1 MMLPSSN
8 RSVAFLLPFMVL
20 VLSACEKPAEQTT
33 TPAVSR
39 PALIYTVEQSG
50 LSEASFTGVIR
61 AAQRVELAFRQPG
74 KLMQLHAQEGQQ
86 VNAGQLLAE
95 LDNQELETVL
105 DSARV
110 EYKQAQAN
118 YARAEIIFRDSQA
131 ISRSDLEQLLTK
143 RDVAANK
150 VRQAEQNLDNSL
162 LKAPFTGVVAQK
174 LASNFNTVQAN
185 QPVYVLHNTTDLEVV
200 IEVPAKYFVNPKAS
214 VHGLA
219 EIENLP
225 GQRFAITYRYHA
237 SDADPMAQ
245 TYQVV
250 LGFDDLAGA
259 RLLPGMNARVFAK
272 SAAGAQQQNIL
283 IPVTAVVP
291 SNTGEQFLWVVGTDN
306 KVQRRTIMVGRLFG
320 DQLEV
325 TDGLMAGDR
334 IVIAGVHALTEGLE
348 VHPMS
353 AVETR

>member
-1 MMLPSSN
+1 MLPSLN
-8 RSVAFLLPFMVL
+8 RSLPVLLSLML
-20 VLSACEKPAEQTT
+20 LHGCDKPAEQATA
-33 TPAVSR
+33 PVDVSR
-39 PALIYTVEQSG
+39 PALIYTVQQSG
-50 LSEASFTGVIR
+50 LSAASFTGVLR

-74 KLMQLHAQEGQQ
+74 KLTQLHVQEGQQ
-86 VNAGQLLAE
+86 VVAGQLLAE
-95 LDNQELETVL
+95 LDNQELATLL

-118 YARAEIIFRDSQA
+118 YARGETIFRESQA

-150 VRQAEQNLDNSL
+150 VSQAEQNLDNAL
-162 LKAPFTGVVAQK
+162 LKAPFAGVVAQK
-174 LASNFNTVQAN
+174 LTSNFATVQAN
-185 QPVYVLHNTTDLEVV
+185 QPVYVLHNPTDLEVV

-225 GQRFAITYRYHA
+225 NQRFAVTYRYHA
-237 SDADPMAQ
+237 SAADPMAQ

-259 RLLPGMNARVFAK
+259 RLMPGMNAKVFAK
-272 SAAGAQQQNIL
+272 SASGAQQQNIL

-291 SNTGEQFLWVVGTDN
+291 ANTGEQFLWIVGSDN
-306 KVQRRTIMVGRLFG
+306 KVQKRTIMLGRLFG
-320 DQLEV
+320 DQIEV
-325 TDGLMAGDR
+325 TDGLLAGDR
-334 IVIAGVHALTEGLE
+334 IVVAGVQALTAGMT
-348 VHPMS
+348 VHAM
-353 AVETR
+353 ETR